1 MMGCMPPVRKNQS
14 STERKY
20 STVLPGSKVATPSTA
35 IPKPFFRKGLNSLIG
50 ALCICLCWGGIWGCS
65 DEKTLSRMPYMM
77 RVGDCVASKGDFN
90 AAFQALATGY
100 DTREG
105 PNDSRMTP
113 IKLRVLDQLVEEL
126 LLCRHAKELNLSV
139 NGEELDDAV
148 DKIKAQYPP
157 GVFEEIMLEHA
168 VPFNV
173 WKRRLHARLLMMKV
187 IETELVE
194 KLDIT
199 YDDAAQFLKDPLSG
213 TAADSQT
220 NEKVRLQAQGAGVL
234 GRLRR
239 YQSEQAYEKWLETLK
254 RRYEIEWNKAAIKEV
269 IGQNIRQNQ
278 LPGEIE

>member
-1 MMGCMPPVRKNQS
+1 
-14 STERKY
+14 
-20 STVLPGSKVATPSTA
+20 
-35 IPKPFFRKGLNSLIG
+35 
-50 ALCICLCWGGIWGCS
+50 
-65 DEKTLSRMPYMM
+65 MM
-77 RVGDCVASKGDFN
+77 RVGECVASRDDFE

-100 DTREG
+100 GTHGG
-105 PNDSRMTP
+105 PNDSRLTP
-113 IKLRVLDQLVEEL
+113 LKLRVLDQLAEEL

-139 NGEELDDAV
+139 NGKELDDAV

-187 IETELVE
+187 IETELVD

-213 TAADSQT
+213 AAADSQT
-220 NEKVRLQAQGAGVL
+220 NEKTRLHEQGAGVL

-254 RRYEIEWNKAAIKEV
+254 KRYKIEWNKTEIKKI
-269 IGQNIRQNQ
+269 IGQNSRQNQ
-278 LPGEIE
+278 LPEEIE